1 MKKAELDL
9 CYLSATDAIAKFKS
23 RELSPVDLIKAQI
36 ARCEAVE
43 PKLNA
48 TTYTFFNEALKQART
63 AESKYKKSK
72 GSRPRPLEGVSIGI
86 KDFHDVKGHITTY
99 GSKAFEH
106 NKPTQSAPTVERL
119 LKAGAIM
126 LGRTTTPEFAHS
138 GITQSPLWGITR
150 NPWNLDCTPG
160 GSSGG
165 SGAAIAAGM
174 MTITDG
180 TDGGGSC
187 RMPAAFSGCVG
198 YKPPFGR
205 NPSDQGHPLETLLVH
220 GPITRSVGD
229 AALMQNVMSGYHPSD
244 QASLKE
250 DYVLPD
256 SFESVKGMKIAYSMD
271 LNIFEIAPDV
281 EKNTLDTI
289 KALRR
294 AGAKVEEVDLGWDWG
309 MYDHWYVRWEGAF
322 AGLIGDILPR
332 WRFEMTPFCLKIAEA
347 GLQHSAARFYKT
359 NAGRAE
365 QWDKLNK
372 VLTRYDA
379 LLCPTVACSSLPV
392 THDDGGNDF
401 KINGKLMGNY
411 LGYSMTWPFN
421 NMNWCPV
428 MSVPSGFGDGH
439 MPTGIQICGRTFDD
453 ATVFRI
459 AAAIE
464 RVRPWAHER
473 PKI

>member
-9 CYLSATDAIAKFKS
+9 CYLTATEALEKFKS
-23 RELSPVDLIKAQI
+23 RELSPVELTNALIK
-36 ARCEAVE
+36 RCEE
-43 PKLNA
+43 IGPKVNA
-48 TTYTFFNEALKQART
+48 MTYTFFDEARKAARA
-63 AESKYKKSK
+63 AEKKYKQSK
-72 GSRPRPLEGVSIGI
+72 GARPKPLEGIPIAI
-86 KDFHDVKGHITTY
+86 KDFHSIKGRITTY
-99 GSKAFEH
+99 GSKAFEGH
-106 NKPTQSAPTVERL
+106 KPDNTAPTVDRL
-119 LKAGAIM
+119 LKAGSIL

-150 NPWNLDCTPG
+150 NPWNLNCTPG

-165 SGAAIAAGM
+165 AGASIAGGM
-174 MTITDG
+174 VTISDG

-205 NPSDQGHPLETLLVH
+205 NPSDNEHPLETLLVH

-250 DYVLPD
+250 DYTLPLE
-256 SFESVKGMKIAYSMD
+256 FESIRGMKIAYSMD

-294 AGAKVEEVDLGWDWG
+294 MGAKVEEVDLGWDWG
-309 MYDHWYVRWEGAF
+309 MYDAWYTRWEGAF
-322 AGLIGDILPR
+322 AGLIGELLPR
-332 WRFEMTPFCLKIAEA
+332 WRFEMTPFCLEIASRGME
-347 GLQHSAARFYKT
+347 HSAARFYRT
-359 NAGRAE
+359 NAGRQE
-365 QWDKLNK
+365 QWNKLEP
-372 VLTRYDA
+372 VLKKYDA

-392 THDDGGNDF
+392 THDDGGDDF
-401 KINGKLMGNY
+401 EINGKKMGNY

-428 MSVPSGFGDGH
+428 LSVPSGFGDKH

-453 ATVFRI
+453 HTVFKI

-464 RVRPWAHER
+464 RARPWIQER